1 LGGGYGKERVS
12 ARLLRREA
20 VERLE
25 RAEAGL
31 HQLRPGVR
39 LPRQLLGENQAGRKP
54 QDLLPAPCAIAVNRL
69 QKPWRVL
76 VCLCE
81 TNWQRGAGYR
91 ARHPAEI
98 GRSAKRPRSLSPP
111 RISLICPWLKK
122 VRYPVL
128 VHRIPR
134 GSTSSFRT
142 QNVCNGRRGRCT
154 WTVSP
159 RPVPPHSRNHFSKA
173 SEAPVA
179 LIRTDDK
186 LLRAFLRRS
195 PCGGREAQDALFA
208 GPVARL

>member
-1 LGGGYGKERVS
+1 MGGGYGKERVS

-25 RAEAGL
+25 RAKAGL

-98 GRSAKRPRSLSPP
+98 GRSAKRPRSPSPP
-111 RISLICPWLKK
+111 LISLICPWLKK

-128 VHRIPR
+128 VQALPPLGHRMFATGAGAGAPGQYHR
-134 GSTSSFRT
+134 GLSHRTLETTFQRRRRPLWRSSART
-142 QNVCNGRRGRCT
+142 TN
-154 WTVSP
+154 
-159 RPVPPHSRNHFSKA
+159 F
-173 SEAPVA
+173 
-179 LIRTDDK
+179 
-186 LLRAFLRRS
+186 
-195 PCGGREAQDALFA
+195 
-208 GPVARL
+208 